1 MNPLDGFILAGQQEI
16 ESIKKT
22 QLAILKKLDELTKKE
37 KNNDNLNSPY
47 ITANEFMQAVHIQ
60 RWKINCLVKSW
71 KIITLK
77 KKRKIYVPRG
87 GLKAICSRS
96 KNEINDFFK

>member
-47 ITANEFMQAVHIQ
+47 ITANEFMQAVHIR
-60 RWKINCLVKSW
+60 RWKINCLVKSG
-71 KIITLK
+71 KIMTVK
-77 KKRKIYVPRG
+77 KKRKIYVPKG
-87 GLKAICSRS
+87 
-96 KNEINDFFK
+96 EIHQVCEKIINVNYEK